1 MFIKSLRLRNFRSFG
16 EPNEDKP
23 SIAFDPAMTAFVGT
37 NGAGKTT
44 VIMALQKL
52 FGARAEDRRLT
63 REDIH
68 FGPNEDPGPEQPT
81 GGALEEGAEVPTRVS
96 VPMRELEI
104 EVELSFPE
112 LDDDEETGATPDI
125 FRAMSCS
132 GPGEPLKA
140 RIRLEATWTFGLD
153 EDDISSKLYWITTT
167 GKVPFGEHDPF
178 KRAMAA
184 GDRRRFEFRYLPA
197 TRDGAAIIRQAL
209 KELLA
214 WLQESGDWETGREP
228 MSQQWSDL
236 QKLFDEMP
244 AIQTVTEEL
253 GLNWGKLF
261 DGSHVREPRLT
272 VIAREI
278 QRALRE
284 LSMMLGP
291 GPDGRHRSVQELS
304 EGQAS
309 LFYIAL
315 VVTLIR
321 LDRRNALAPREG
333 FRQVN
338 RAKPWLTIV
347 ALEEPE
353 NHLAPFYLSRMLGLM
368 LELSTEFQ
376 AMCLLTTH
384 SPGALRRLKPHQ
396 IRYVRQD
403 TLSLCSSVCSLD
415 LPEGAAEEA
424 KFVQEA
430 VQAHPELY
438 FARLVLLGEGRSEE
452 VVLPK
457 LAKVLDTEL
466 DLDPAFVA
474 FVPLGGRHVNHFWR
488 LLEGMKIPYVTLLDY
503 DLGRYNA
510 GPLRLKYAVDQ
521 LEALGRAIPTLPRPT
536 VGKDWIDLGKD
547 VQEKWRNW
555 LQTQNV
561 FFSSPLDLDM
571 MMLQAYPDAYAAI
584 SDIDPTMVEAA
595 EEYKAAVFG
604 KGGKGLEMY
613 QHTNPPSALELA
625 RYDDLFKKGSKPVAH
640 IQALNSLDDAAA
652 RAGCPE
658 PISLILQRC
667 RELLWPREAAPQ
679 GTSVVA
685 PSVGDK

>member
-1 MFIKSLRLRNFRSFG
+1 
-16 EPNEDKP
+16 
-23 SIAFDPAMTAFVGT
+23 MTAFVGT

-68 FGPNEDPGPEQPT
+68 FGPNEDPGPKRPAD
-81 GGALEEGAEVPTRVS
+81 GAREEGTELPTRVNVDS
-96 VPMRELEI
+96 RELEI

-112 LDDDEETGATPDI
+112 LDDESQPGATPDV

-140 RIRLEATWTFGLD
+140 RIRLEATWTFGID

-167 GKVPFGEHDPF
+167 GEVPFGEHDPF

-228 MSQQWSDL
+228 MTQQWSDL

-244 AIQTVTEEL
+244 AIQAVTEEL

-321 LDRRNALAPREG
+321 LDRRTAQTPAEG

-368 LELSTEFQ
+368 LDLSAEFQ

-384 SPGALRRLKPHQ
+384 SPGALRRLKPNQ

-403 TLSLCSSVCSLD
+403 TLSLCSSVCALN
-415 LPEGAAEEA
+415 LPRGAADEA

-457 LAKVLDTEL
+457 LAKIVDAEL

-521 LEALGRAIPTLPRPT
+521 LEALGRDIPTFPRPAA
-536 VGKDWIDLGKD
+536 GKDWVELDND
-547 VQEKWRNW
+547 VQEQWRNW
-555 LQTQNV
+555 LQTENV

-584 SDIDPTMVEAA
+584 SDVDSEAVGAA
-595 EEYKAAVFG
+595 EEYKSAVFG

-613 QHTNPPSALELA
+613 QYTSPPSALELA

-640 IQALNSLDDAAA
+640 IQALNSLDDVVA
-652 RAGCPE
+652 RADCPE
-658 PISLILQRC
+658 PIAHILQRC
-667 RELLWPREAAPQ
+667 RELLWPRQAAPQ
-679 GTSVVA
+679 GTA
-685 PSVGDK
+685 LAALPVGDQ